1 MSRPVGPA
9 PPGATTIRLLL
20 TDRGRRAPSGGTG
33 NHIDFRPE
41 QMPAAS
47 RYCRLLIL
55 DGWSMVRSLLVVLFV
70 PGPCCKPLFVVL
82 TTTLSVF
89 KLLMMIFWFVF
100 HHSNY
105 SFFKISCIFVIIY
118 FIIFWFM
125 SLSARRVEVLT
136 RVVGATN
143 HQPEIWSI
151 NTQMCCHNTCW
162 VPSDYRRATLLLL
175 LWLATACNKTHRQ
188 RVPDRQ
194 RWWPYQNYEWS
205 WMPYTIIPCN
215 STIAHHSLYQNNVT
229 TL

>member
-1 MSRPVGPA
+1 VQLLSQLLFIFFFLCLLCEVERPSASQSRRSSKSRWSIPA
-9 PPGATTIRLLL
+9 
-20 TDRGRRAPSGGTG
+20 RA
-33 NHIDFRPE
+33 
-41 QMPAAS
+41 
-47 RYCRLLIL
+47 
-55 DGWSMVRSLLVVLFV
+55 DGWSTKKPMVD
-70 PGPCCKPLFVVL
+70 PT

-89 KLLMMIFWFVF
+89 KLLLMIFWFMF

-105 SFFKISCIFVIIY
+105 SFFKISYIFVIIY

-125 SLSARRVEVLT
+125 SLSASRVEVLT

-151 NTQMCCHNTCW
+151 NTQMCCHNNFEFQG
-162 VPSDYRRATLLLL
+162 DYRRATLLLL

-205 WMPYTIIPCN
+205 WMSYTIIPCN